1 MTRRRENKFSK
12 SRSLA
17 RGGGL
22 ALVAALLVLCPRGAK
37 AQGNSAEQ
45 AEAQYQKAE
54 QMRGAFTEAQPADQ
68 WPLSR
73 YKQLVAAYR
82 RVYLLSSSAGAVTPA
97 LMEVGELYHEM
108 GDQFDQAYYQNA
120 LATYKFLISQYP
132 GSKFR
137 AEAIFQIGKIE
148 KENVQNAAEAKDA
161 FGLLLKTYPRSE
173 RVAEA
178 RVALKEINEG
188 KLGPAQSAEKNSP
201 DAADDSKDFDSRRD
215 SSLRNNGSAQNDN
228 KDRSDAAKQEGQ
240 ENRSEQDTRASAREA
255 QSGSARAVTEQ
266 LSPEEKQ
273 NGPAEVTAIRTWN
286 ADDYTRVVVDL
297 NGDVQYQSARIK
309 NPDRI
314 YFDLYKAQLAKSVIE
329 KELPVQDGFLKAV
342 RVAQNDVGVVRL
354 VLDVNAVEGYSAFLL
369 PDPYRLVIDVHG
381 NLVSASDRKPAA
393 GVGIGHLAGD
403 AAPSAPGTM
412 PPLPR
417 GKVQVA
423 ENDAASTEKGT
434 DAAAALSTAAKRNG
448 ARVPVVPA
456 IAAKPMH
463 DGDRT
468 LTRALG
474 LKINRIVIDPGHGGH
489 DTGTIGP
496 GRHPLME
503 KDVCLDVALR
513 LGKLIHKK
521 LPGAEVV
528 YTRTTDVFVP
538 LEERTAI
545 ANQAKADLFISI
557 HANASRDKYARG
569 IETYYLNFTTSQ
581 DALETASR
589 ENAVSNA
596 SIHELQDFI
605 KKIARNDKIE
615 ESREL
620 ASDIQTSLTGQM
632 RLVSTEERNRGVKKA
647 PFVVLIGADMPSVLA
662 EISFLSNPTDENLLR
677 KASQKQRIAQGIFRG
692 VEQYLSSLNSLAI
705 DRQKP
710 KLLSDEQ
717 SAAAST
723 PDQR

>member
-1 MTRRRENKFSK
+1 MKRQRENKFAN
-12 SRSLA
+12 SRFFV

-22 ALVAALLVLCPRGAK
+22 MLVAATLLLCPRVVK
-37 AQGNSAEQ
+37 AQSSGEQ

-54 QMRGAFTEAQPADQ
+54 QMRTEFEAQPEDKR
-68 WPLSR
+68 PLAG
-73 YKQLVAAYR
+73 YKKLVAAYR

-97 LMEVGELYHEM
+97 LVEVGELYREM

-148 KENVQNAAEAKDA
+148 KEDLQNASEAKDA
-161 FGLLLKTYPRSE
+161 FAMLLKTYPRSE
-173 RVAEA
+173 RAGDARTALEEIAAGQLAPAENA
-178 RVALKEINEG
+178 QKAAADTADRSRNSETAATEPSEDAKNASQG
-188 KLGPAQSAEKNSP
+188 AQSA
-201 DAADDSKDFDSRRD
+201 RD
-215 SSLRNNGSAQNDN
+215 
-228 KDRSDAAKQEGQ
+228 
-240 ENRSEQDTRASAREA
+240 T
-255 QSGSARAVTEQ
+255 QSGNTRVVTEQ

-286 ADDYTRVVVDL
+286 ADDYTRVVIDL
-297 NGDVQYQSARIK
+297 NGDVKYQSARIK
-309 NPDRI
+309 SPDRI
-314 YFDLYKAQLAKSVIE
+314 YFDLYKAQLAKSMVE
-329 KELPVQDGFLKAV
+329 KEFPVQNGFLKSV

-381 NLVSASDRKPAA
+381 NLTSASDKKPATE
-393 GVGIGHLAGD
+393 VGIGHLAGD
-403 AAPSAPGTM
+403 APTAAGTIA
-412 PPLPR
+412 PLPT

-423 ENDAASTEKGT
+423 ENDAASTEKGA
-434 DAAAALSTAAKRNG
+434 DAAAALSPAGKRNG
-448 ARVPVVPA
+448 AKIPVVPT

-496 GRHPLME
+496 GPHALME

-521 LPGAEVV
+521 LPGAQVV

-557 HANASRDKYARG
+557 HANASHDKYARG

-677 KASQKQRIAQGIFRG
+677 RSTQKQRIAQGIFRG

-710 KLLSDEQ
+710 KLMSDQ
-717 SAAAST
+717 QAAPAGST
-723 PDQR
+723 PEQR

>member
-1 MTRRRENKFSK
+1 MKRQRENKFAN
-12 SRSLA
+12 SRFFV

-22 ALVAALLVLCPRGAK
+22 MLVAATLLLCPRVVK
-37 AQGNSAEQ
+37 AQSSGEQ

-54 QMRGAFTEAQPADQ
+54 QMRTEFEAQPEDKR
-68 WPLSR
+68 PLAG
-73 YKQLVAAYR
+73 YKKLVAAYR

-97 LMEVGELYHEM
+97 LVEVGELYREM

-148 KENVQNAAEAKDA
+148 KEDLQNASEAKDA
-161 FGLLLKTYPRSE
+161 FAMLLKTYPRSE
-173 RVAEA
+173 RAGDARTALEEIAAGQLAPAENA
-178 RVALKEINEG
+178 QKAAADTADRSRNSETAATEPSEDAKNASQG
-188 KLGPAQSAEKNSP
+188 AQSA
-201 DAADDSKDFDSRRD
+201 RD
-215 SSLRNNGSAQNDN
+215 
-228 KDRSDAAKQEGQ
+228 
-240 ENRSEQDTRASAREA
+240 T
-255 QSGSARAVTEQ
+255 QSGNTRVVTEQ

-286 ADDYTRVVVDL
+286 ADDYTRVVIDL
-297 NGDVQYQSARIK
+297 NGDVKYQSARIK
-309 NPDRI
+309 SPDRI
-314 YFDLYKAQLAKSVIE
+314 YFDLYKAQLAKSMVE
-329 KELPVQDGFLKAV
+329 KEFPVQNGFLKSV

-381 NLVSASDRKPAA
+381 NLTSASDKKPATE
-393 GVGIGHLAGD
+393 VGIGHLAGD
-403 AAPSAPGTM
+403 APTAAGTIA
-412 PPLPR
+412 PLPT

-423 ENDAASTEKGT
+423 ENDAASTEKGA
-434 DAAAALSTAAKRNG
+434 DAAAALSPAGKRNG
-448 ARVPVVPA
+448 VKIPVVPT

-496 GRHPLME
+496 GPHALME

-521 LPGAEVV
+521 LPGAQVV

-557 HANASRDKYARG
+557 HANASHDKYARG

-677 KASQKQRIAQGIFRG
+677 RSTQKQRIAQGIFRG

-710 KLLSDEQ
+710 KLMSDQ
-717 SAAAST
+717 QATPAGST
-723 PDQR
+723 PEQR

>member
-1 MTRRRENKFSK
+1 MKRQRQNKFSN
-12 SRSLA
+12 SRFFA
-17 RGGGL
+17 RGSGL
-22 ALVAALLVLCPRGAK
+22 MLMAVALLLCPRAVT
-37 AQGNSAEQ
+37 AQSSAAQ

-54 QMRGAFTEAQPADQ
+54 QMRTAFEAQPEDKR
-68 WPLSR
+68 PLEG
-73 YKQLVAAYR
+73 YKKLVAAYR

-97 LMEVGELYHEM
+97 LVEVGKLYHEM
-108 GDQFDQAYYQNA
+108 GNQFDQAYYQNA

-148 KENVQNAAEAKDA
+148 KENMQNAAEAKDA
-161 FGLLLKTYPRSE
+161 FAMLLKKYPHSE
-173 RVAEA
+173 RAEEA
-178 RVALKEINEG
+178 HMALKEIAAG
-188 KLGPAQSAEKNSP
+188 QLAPAESAQKA
-201 DAADDSKDFDSRRD
+201 AADATSDAEPVAP
-215 SSLRNNGSAQNDN
+215 SAQT
-228 KDRSDAAKQEGQ
+228 KS
-240 ENRSEQDTRASAREA
+240 SEQDAQAARET
-255 QSGSARAVTEQ
+255 QSGSARVVTEQ

-286 ADDYTRVVVDL
+286 ADDYTRVVIDL
-297 NGDVQYQSARIK
+297 NGDVKYQSARIK
-309 NPDRI
+309 SPDRI

-329 KELPVQDGFLKAV
+329 KEFPVQNGFLKSV

-381 NLVSASDRKPAA
+381 NLTSASDRKPATE
-393 GVGIGHLAGD
+393 VGIGRLAGD
-403 AAPSAPGTM
+403 AAPGATGAIA
-412 PPLPR
+412 PLPTS
-417 GKVQVA
+417 KVRVA
-423 ENDAASTEKGT
+423 ENDAASTEKGA
-434 DAAAALSTAAKRNG
+434 DVAAALSPNANRSATKLHGPLAPAMAAR
-448 ARVPVVPA
+448 
-456 IAAKPMH
+456 PMH
-463 DGDRT
+463 DGART

-496 GRHPLME
+496 GPHALME

-677 KASQKQRIAQGIFRG
+677 RSTQKQRIAQGIFRG

-710 KLLSDEQ
+710 KLLSDQ
-717 SAAAST
+717 QATPAGST
-723 PDQR
+723 PEQR

>member
-1 MTRRRENKFSK
+1 
-12 SRSLA
+12 
-17 RGGGL
+17 
-22 ALVAALLVLCPRGAK
+22 
-37 AQGNSAEQ
+37 
-45 AEAQYQKAE
+45 
-54 QMRGAFTEAQPADQ
+54 
-68 WPLSR
+68 
-73 YKQLVAAYR
+73 
-82 RVYLLSSSAGAVTPA
+82 
-97 LMEVGELYHEM
+97 
-108 GDQFDQAYYQNA
+108 
-120 LATYKFLISQYP
+120 
-132 GSKFR
+132 
-137 AEAIFQIGKIE
+137 AIFQIGKIE
-148 KENVQNAAEAKDA
+148 KEDIQNAAEAKDA
-161 FGLLLKTYPRSE
+161 FAMLLKTYPRSE
-173 RVAEA
+173 RAGEA
-178 RVALKEINEG
+178 RTALKEIEAGQLAPPENT
-188 KLGPAQSAEKNSP
+188 QTT
-201 DAADDSKDFDSRRD
+201 AADDA
-215 SSLRNNGSAQNDN
+215 RNAEPKIEKTKSGEQ
-228 KDRSDAAKQEGQ
+228 AK
-240 ENRSEQDTRASAREA
+240 NSEQEA
-255 QSGSARAVTEQ
+255 QPRETQSGNARIVTEQ

-286 ADDYTRVVVDL
+286 ADDYTRVVIDL

-314 YFDLYKAQLAKSVIE
+314 YFDLYKAQLAKAVVE
-329 KELPVQDGFLKAV
+329 KELPVQDGFLKSV
-342 RVAQNDVGVVRL
+342 RVAQNNVGVVRL

-381 NLVSASDRKPAA
+381 NLTSASNKKPAT

-403 AAPSAPGTM
+403 AAPGMAGTIA
-412 PPLPR
+412 PLPT

-423 ENDAASTEKGT
+423 ENDTASTEKGA
-434 DAAAALSTAAKRNG
+434 DAVAALSATGKRNG

-456 IAAKPMH
+456 IAAKPMR

-496 GRHPLME
+496 GPHPLME
-503 KDVCLDVALR
+503 KNVCLDVALR

-528 YTRTTDVFVP
+528 YTRKTDVFVP

-620 ASDIQTSLTGQM
+620 ASDIQNSLTGQM
-632 RLVSTEERNRGVKKA
+632 RLVSTAERNRGVKKA

-677 KASQKQRIAQGIFRG
+677 RSSQKQRIAQGIFRG

-710 KLLSDEQ
+710 KLMSDQ
-717 SAAAST
+717 QATPAGST

>member
-1 MTRRRENKFSK
+1 MKRQRQNKFFNSK
-12 SRSLA
+12 FFA
-17 RGGGL
+17 RGAG
-22 ALVAALLVLCPRGAK
+22 ATLVAAALLLCARGVK
-37 AQGNSAEQ
+37 AQSSADQ
-45 AEAQYQKAE
+45 AEEQYQKAE
-54 QMRGAFTEAQPADQ
+54 KLRGTFAEAQPAEK
-68 WPLSR
+68 WPLTQ

-137 AEAIFQIGKIE
+137 PEAIFQIGKIE
-148 KENVQNAAEAKDA
+148 KEEMQNAAEATDA
-161 FGLLLKTYPRSE
+161 FAMLLKEYPHSALAAATRT
-173 RVAEA
+173 
-178 RVALKEINEG
+178 ALKEIADG
-188 KLGPAQSAEKNSP
+188 KLAPPESAEKTSSNAP
-201 DAADDSKDFDSRRD
+201 DEPKSTESGRD

-228 KDRSDAAKQEGQ
+228 KSKENSEAAE
-240 ENRSEQDTRASAREA
+240 
-255 QSGSARAVTEQ
+255 SGSKKDVTEQ
-266 LSPEEKQ
+266 LSPETNQ
-273 NGPAEVTAIRTWN
+273 SGPAEVTAIRTWN
-286 ADDYTRVVVDL
+286 ADDYSRVVVDL
-297 NGDVQYQSARIK
+297 NADVQYQSARIQ

-314 YFDLYKAQLAKSVIE
+314 YFDLYKAHLAKSVTE
-329 KELPVQDGFLKAV
+329 KEMPVQNGFLKAV

-354 VLDVNAVEGYSAFLL
+354 VLDVNAVQGYSAFLL

-381 NLVSASDRKPAA
+381 NLLSASNKKDAAPA
-393 GVGIGHLAGD
+393 GIGHLAGD
-403 AAPSAPGTM
+403 ITPGRTSARFA
-412 PPLPR
+412 PLPA

-423 ENDAASTEKGT
+423 ENDEASSEKGA
-434 DAAAALSTAAKRNG
+434 DAAAALSPNAGRSRAKMRG
-448 ARVPVVPA
+448 PAVPA
-456 IAAKPMH
+456 TAAKPMR

-474 LKINRIVIDPGHGGH
+474 LKINRIVIDPGHGGN

-496 GRHPLME
+496 GPHPLME
-503 KDVCLDVALR
+503 KNVCLDVALR

-521 LPGAEVV
+521 LPGAQVF
-528 YTRTTDVFVP
+528 YTRTTDAFIP

-545 ANQAKADLFISI
+545 ANQDKADLFISI

-605 KKIARNDKIE
+605 KKIARNDKVE

-620 ASDIQTSLTGQM
+620 ASDIQNSLTGQM
-632 RLVSTEERNRGVKKA
+632 RLVSTAERNRGVKKA

-662 EISFLSNPTDENLLR
+662 EISFLSNPVDEKLLR
-677 KASQKQRIAQGIFRG
+677 RPVQRERIADGIFRG
-692 VEQYLSSLNSLAI
+692 VEKYLSSLNSLAI
-705 DRQKP
+705 DKQKP

-717 SAAAST
+717 ATAAGST
-723 PDQR
+723 QEQR